1 MIQCIMKLNNN
12 RSKTNL
18 TNVTIKYSNIYN
30 KPKHEDYATERA
42 GNSSFKQR
50 FSTHCFII
58 SGQTRMPNRT
68 CISKNRENY
77 TGTNTNDVTNRYTSS
92 N

>member
-30 KPKHEDYATERA
+30 KPKHKDYATELKLL
-42 GNSSFKQR
+42 GNAIWYNVPSI
-50 FSTHCFII
+50 T
-58 SGQTRMPNRT
+58 
-68 CISKNRENY
+68 
-77 TGTNTNDVTNRYTSS
+77 
-92 N
+92 